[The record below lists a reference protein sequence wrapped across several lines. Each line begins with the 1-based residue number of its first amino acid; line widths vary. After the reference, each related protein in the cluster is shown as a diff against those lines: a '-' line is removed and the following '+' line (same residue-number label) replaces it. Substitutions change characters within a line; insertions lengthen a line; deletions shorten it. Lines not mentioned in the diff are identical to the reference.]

1 MNNNTSSRQI
11 TIFQSVKQTDKP
23 HYITVGNALQRIQTG
38 ANNTE
43 LINQTR
49 QGDKDA
55 KKELPIVLWSGEF
68 KERKDSSID
77 SHSGLIV
84 LDFDHIDVEGSKA
97 VLATDDYVYAC
108 WTSPSGEGLKALVR
122 ISNPESHRD
131 HFRALQSYFDKQYG
145 LEVDS
150 SGINESRAC
159 FESYD
164 PEIVINEGSRIFGQF
179 LSERSLSQKA
189 NSQEGEYTD
198 YNKLAIVSSMIRKAE
213 DGEKHSMLLRASVL
227 CGGYVAVGRM
237 EEEEAIRVLEREI
250 LKRDV
255 DSIES
260 ARQTIRDG
268 IEKGKTMPIREVLD
282 GENQVKLEM
291 MINDGDMSFIS
302 SDDEDFR
309 WIQDYANGDITIGL
323 DTGDSKLDNHFRY
336 KPELVIMNGH
346 SNVGK
351 TTMALYMI
359 VNSAVRHNWKWI
371 IYSAENR
378 TASIKMK
385 LMQFATGLPVGDMR
399 NDEIKMAYKWVNDH
413 FKIISNNQNYS
424 YTDLMIFGEKLIRQ
438 QEFNGYFIDPYNALK
453 IQISGSNGISTH
465 EYHYEAASELLT
477 FSNKN
482 KMAVWL
488 NTHSVTEAQRIKG
501 PDGLPMAP
509 YAESTE
515 GGGKFV
521 NRSDCFL
528 TFHRKI
534 QHPDYD
540 MRRTMELHV
549 RKVRETETGGEPTPI
564 DDPIL
569 FEMNQ
574 VNTGFIGKSSR
585 QGLFSTIISEK
596 YSQRPPNNQIKITP
610 NFDIDLAF

>member
-1 MNNNTSSRQI
+1 MVQQI
-11 TIFQSVKQTDKP
+11 RS
-23 HYITVGNALQRIQTG
+23 GNK
-38 ANNTE
+38 E
-43 LINQTR
+43 
-49 QGDKDA
+49 A

-68 KERKDSSID
+68 LERKDSALD
-77 SHSGLIV
+77 SHSGLVV
-84 LDFDHIDVEGSKA
+84 LDFDHIDVEGSKTI
-97 VLATDDYVYAC
+97 LATDQYIYAC
-108 WTSPSGEGLKALVR
+108 WISPSGEGLKALVR
-122 ISNPESHRD
+122 VSNPESHRD
-131 HFRALQSYFDKQYG
+131 HFRALQAYFDNEYG
-145 LEVDS
+145 LEVDP

-159 FESYD
+159 FDSYD
-164 PEIVINEGSRIFGQF
+164 PEIVVNKSAKVFGQV
-179 LSERSLSQKA
+179 LSERALNQKA
-189 NSQEGEYTD
+189 VSSEDHYTD
-198 YNKLAIVSSMIRKAE
+198 YNKLAVVSSMIRKAE
-213 DGEKHSMLLRASVL
+213 DGEKHSALLKSAVL
-227 CGGYVAVGRM
+227 CGGYIAAGRM
-237 EEEEAIRVLEREI
+237 EEDEAIRILEREI
-250 LKRDV
+250 LKRNV
-255 DSIES
+255 DSVES

-268 IEKGKTMPIREVLD
+268 IEKGKGMPIREVID
-282 GENQVKLEM
+282 SENKVKLEM

-309 WIQDYANGDITIGL
+309 WIQDYAAGKIAVGL
-323 DTGDSKLDNHFRY
+323 DTGDARLDNYFRY

-385 LMQFATGLPVGDMR
+385 LMQFATGLPLNDMR
-399 NDEIKMAYKWVNDH
+399 QEEIKMAYKWVNEH
-413 FKIISNNQNYS
+413 FRIVSNNQNYS

-438 QEFNGYFIDPYNALK
+438 QEYQGYFIDPYNALK
-453 IQISGSNGISTH
+453 IQMSSGSAISTH

-488 NTHSVTEAQRIKG
+488 NTHSVTESQRIKG
-501 PDGLPMAP
+501 PDGLPVAP

-540 MRRTMELHV
+540 MRRTMEFHV

-564 DDPIL
+564 DEPIL
-569 FEMNQ
+569 FEMNRE
-574 VNTGFIGKSSR
+574 NTGFVGKQSR
-585 QGLFSTIISEK
+585 LGLFTTIVSEK
-596 YSQRPPNNQIKITP
+596 YSQRLPLSIVEPDLS
-610 NFDIDLAF
+610 FGVHDIF